1 MRPVHERETETQRD
15 AARQT
20 ETQRDAARRSETQR
34 DTERHSETQRDTE
47 RHCDRHTETHRETGW
62 VEMCVYTVNDVM
74 EWVAPT
80 THSAC

>member
-34 DTERHSETQRDTE
+34 DTERHRETQRE
-47 RHCDRHTETHRETGW
+47 RHTETHRETGW
-62 VEMCVYTVNDVM
+62 VETCVYTVNDVM